1 MRRTILIFIL
11 ILKMSNGESPEIA
24 SIVKETKKKV
34 ENLNW
39 SGKLF
44 KHMKVFNQSQS
55 KLSTFYAGDFFYDLF

>member
-34 ENLNW
+34 ENLN
-39 SGKLF
+39 
-44 KHMKVFNQSQS
+44 
-55 KLSTFYAGDFFYDLF
+55 